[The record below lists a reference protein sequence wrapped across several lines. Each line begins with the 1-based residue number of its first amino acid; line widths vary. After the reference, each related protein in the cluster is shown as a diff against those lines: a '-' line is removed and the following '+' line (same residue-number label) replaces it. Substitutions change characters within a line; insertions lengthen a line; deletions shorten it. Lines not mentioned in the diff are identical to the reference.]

1 LGAFDKSV
9 DRELQMN
16 IDQAITFVEQM
27 LKVALMVGGPIL
39 LTAFIVGL
47 LISIF
52 QAATQIHEMTI
63 TFIPKI
69 VATVVAMIIFGSWMF
84 MLLTEYFKETFQNL
98 TTILQ

>member
-1 LGAFDKSV
+1 
-9 DRELQMN
+9 MN